1 MTKKKETF
9 KSKTITVDKEQL
21 EEILEQAYRY
31 GFNEGERAAREQVN
45 DLRAIITDVE
55 EVHGKL

>member
-9 KSKTITVDKEQL
+9 KRKTITVDKEQL

-55 EVHGKL
+55 EIHGKL

>member
-9 KSKTITVDKEQL
+9 KRKTITVDKEQL

-31 GFNEGERAAREQVN
+31 GFNEGEKAAHEQVN
-45 DLRAIITDVE
+45 DIKAIITDVE

>member
-9 KSKTITVDKEQL
+9 KRKTITVDKEQL

-31 GFNEGERAAREQVN
+31 GFNEGERAAREQVG
-45 DLRAIITDVE
+45 DLKAIITDIE

>member
-9 KSKTITVDKEQL
+9 KRKTITVDKEQL
-21 EEILEQAYRY
+21 EEIIEQAYRY
-31 GFNEGERAAREQVN
+31 GFNEGEKAAHEQVN
-45 DLRAIITDVE
+45 DIKAIIIDVE